1 MDKQNILLVD
11 DRVENLIALE
21 ALLDA
26 PERNLIRA
34 TSGNEA
40 LAVALKRDLALVL
53 LDVQM
58 PEMDGFEVAELMRK
72 NKKARSVPIIF
83 VTAIS
88 KEQKYVFKGYD
99 CGAVDYLF
107 KPLDPHILTSKV
119 NFFLEL
125 DNKNRELERRYNE
138 VIKLKEDNEILLKSV
153 GEGVIG
159 LDEQGL
165 ITFVNP
171 AANKIFG
178 VEGKVLIG
186 IDIANLLFHDEYRQ
200 HPFTWQKTPAYEYCE
215 KGESYKQ
222 DDGIYGLCE
231 DKLFPVEY
239 IATPIIR
246 KNKQRHGAVL
256 ALQDITKRKKTE
268 MELFYSAR
276 YDTLTGLANRD
287 LFEKV
292 LYQAIARAQRNNTYV
307 GLMFLDLDRFKQ
319 VNDTLG
325 HNVGD
330 MLLREVAQRLTACV
344 RESDTIARL
353 GGDEFTFVIESIN
366 DPAHINTVAE
376 KILITLSN
384 KFYLA
389 EDGVDHEVTIGASIG
404 IVNYPNSAEDV
415 NTLLKCADIAMY
427 HAKNLGR
434 NNYQI
439 YSANMQEEIS
449 SSLSLENKL
458 RNGLENKEFKLLYQP
473 QVDID
478 TGSVIGVE
486 ALLRWQPEGEEV
498 VIPDVFIPLAEESG
512 LIVPLGEWL
521 LEEACNQAVK
531 LHSLNLTPTP
541 LIMSVNLSVRQL
553 VNQDIQK
560 TLMAALKKTGLDPH
574 YLSLEITESMVMD
587 NSQEKI
593 QTLENMRAMGIKI
606 FIDDFGTGYSSLAYV
621 KDLPIDALKI
631 DRVFIKD
638 IGVDHQCEAIINAIL
653 GIGKSLDL
661 EVVAEGVESVE
672 QLEYLKEN
680 GCHVVQG
687 FYYSEALE
695 VDELINILKKNK
707 LSKNDPGPVNFQVF
721 SAGK

>member
-21 ALLDA
+21 AILEA
-26 PERNLIRA
+26 PDRTLVRA

-40 LAVALKRDLALVL
+40 LAEVLKRNFALVL

-72 NKKARSVPIIF
+72 NKKSRSVPIIF

-88 KEQKYVFKGYD
+88 KEQKYVFKGYE

-107 KPLDPHILTSKV
+107 KPLDQHILISKV

-125 DNKNRELERRYNE
+125 DKKNQELEKRYNE

-159 LDEQGL
+159 LNDEGL

-178 VEGKVLIG
+178 SEIVSLIG
-186 IDIANLLFHDEYRQ
+186 LNIAEILFYDEHAN
-200 HPFTWQKTPAYEYCE
+200 HPFKWQGSPAHEHCE
-215 KGESYKQ
+215 KGESFKQ
-222 DDGIYGLCE
+222 DDGVYGLR
-231 DKLFPVEY
+231 DGKMFPVEY

-246 KNKQRHGAVL
+246 KNQQRNGAVV
-256 ALQDITKRKKTE
+256 ALSDITQRKQTE
-268 MELFYSAR
+268 MQLFYSAR

-292 LYQAIARAQRNNTYV
+292 LHQAIARAQRNNTYV

-330 MLLREVAQRLTACV
+330 MLLQEVAQRLNECI

-366 DPAHINTVAE
+366 DPVHINTVAE
-376 KILITLSN
+376 KVLKTLGN
-384 KFYLA
+384 KFYLV
-389 EDGVDHEVTIGASIG
+389 EDDDEHEINIGASIG

-415 NTLLKCADIAMY
+415 NALLKCADIAMY
-427 HAKNLGR
+427 HAKSLGR

-439 YSANMQEEIS
+439 FSANMQDEIS
-449 SSLSLENKL
+449 ASLNLENKL
-458 RNGLENKEFKLLYQP
+458 RNGLENKEFKLVYQP
-473 QVDID
+473 QIDLD
-478 TGSVIGVE
+478 TGHIIGVE
-486 ALLRWQPEGEEV
+486 ALMRWQPKDEELQY
-498 VIPDVFIPLAEESG
+498 PGVFIPIAEESG
-512 LIVPLGEWL
+512 LIVPLGKWL
-521 LEEACNQAVK
+521 LKEACEQASK
-531 LHSLNLTPTP
+531 LHKLNITHDP

-553 VNQDIQK
+553 VNKDLQQ
-560 TLMAALKKTGLDPH
+560 TLTDTLNATSLDPKF
-574 YLSLEITESMVMD
+574 LNLEITESMVMD
-587 NSQEKI
+587 NAEEKI
-593 QTLENMRAMGIKI
+593 EALNEMRQTGLKI
-606 FIDDFGTGYSSLAYV
+606 SIDDFGTGFSSLVYV

-631 DRVFIKD
+631 DRTFVKD
-638 IGVDHQCEAIINAIL
+638 IGIDHQCEAIINAVL
-653 GIGKSLDL
+653 GIGKSLGL
-661 EVVAEGVESVE
+661 EVIAEGVETLQ

-680 GCHVVQG
+680 GCHAVQG
-687 FYYSEALE
+687 FYYSKPLE
-695 VDELINILKKNK
+695 IEELIEVLRENYNK
-707 LSKNDPGPVNFQVF
+707 THDNSETVNF
-721 SAGK
+721 

>member
-11 DRVENLIALE
+11 DRTENLIALE
-21 ALLDA
+21 AILEA
-26 PERNLIRA
+26 PDRNLVRA
-34 TSGNEA
+34 SSGNEA
-40 LAVALKRDLALVL
+40 LATVLKRDFSLVL

-58 PEMDGFEVAELMRK
+58 PDMDGFEVAELMRK
-72 NKKARSVPIIF
+72 NKKIRSIPIIF

-88 KEQKYVFKGYD
+88 KEQKYVFKGYE

-125 DNKNRELERRYNE
+125 DNKNRELERRYYE

-153 GEGVIG
+153 GEGVVG
-159 LDEQGL
+159 LNEKGL

-171 AANKIFG
+171 AANKIFDA
-178 VEGKVLIG
+178 EDKALIG
-186 IDIANLLFHDEYRQ
+186 TDIAELLFHDEHREY
-200 HPFTWQKTPAYEYCE
+200 PFKWQQTPACE
-215 KGESYKQ
+215 QCVKGESYKQ
-222 DDGIYGLCE
+222 DDGVYGVCK
-231 DKLFPVEY
+231 DRVFPIEY

-246 KNKQRHGAVL
+246 KSKQTNGAVL
-256 ALQDITKRKKTE
+256 ALQDITQRKQTE
-268 MELFYSAR
+268 MQLFYSAR

-292 LYQAIARAQRNNTYV
+292 LHQAIARAQRNNTYV

-330 MLLREVAQRLTACV
+330 LLLQEVAQRLSQCV
-344 RESDTIARL
+344 RESDTISRL
-353 GGDEFTFVIESIN
+353 GGDEFTFVIESIH
-366 DPAHINTVAE
+366 DPAHINIVAE
-376 KILITLSN
+376 KILETLGN
-384 KFYLA
+384 KFYLVEEDA
-389 EDGVDHEVTIGASIG
+389 EHEVIIGASIG

-415 NTLLKCADIAMY
+415 NSLLKCADIAMY

-458 RNGLENKEFKLLYQP
+458 RNGLENQEFKLLYQP
-473 QVDID
+473 QIDID
-478 TGSVIGVE
+478 EGRIIGVE
-486 ALLRWQPEGEEV
+486 ALIRWQPKGEDV
-498 VIPDVFIPLAEESG
+498 VLPEIFIPLAEESG

-521 LEEACNQAVK
+521 LEEACHQAAK
-531 LHSLNLTPTP
+531 INALNLTPEP
-541 LIMSVNLSVRQL
+541 LSMSVNLSVRQL

-560 TLMAALKKTGLDPH
+560 TLMKALQTTGLDPC
-574 YLSLEITESMVMD
+574 YLNLEITESMVMD
-587 NSQEKI
+587 NAEEKI
-593 QTLENMRAMGIKI
+593 HALEEMRNTGLKI
-606 FIDDFGTGYSSLAYV
+606 SIDDFGTGYSSLAYV

-631 DRVFIKD
+631 DRVFVQD
-638 IGVDHQCEAIINAIL
+638 IGIDHQCEAIINAIL

-661 EVVAEGVESVE
+661 EVVAEGVESLE
-672 QLEYLKEN
+672 QLTFLKEH
-680 GCHVVQG
+680 GCHAVQG
-687 FYYSEALE
+687 FYYSKPLEA
-695 VDELINILKKNK
+695 DELINILEKNK
-707 LSKNDPGPVNFQVF
+707 LAAVNPEGNVF
-721 SAGK
+721 KAVSSGQ